1 MASVAFVRNVEA
13 SDRLKRDPRYTG
25 SSSRPSM
32 ISLYVSSTLGVG
44 SSRVTPREPYS
55 TSRITNSTGKAI
67 SVGVIERLARSV
79 GMCMRMSA

>member
-1 MASVAFVRNVEA
+1 MALSQVAA
-13 SDRLKRDPRYTG
+13 SARYTG
-25 SSSRPSM
+25 SRSRPSM